1 MAVARL
7 GTSDTTGGYG
17 ALDNVDINE
26 ESILQSQT
34 DEEEEREDDKSSVD
48 EDEEEVEGWK
58 GWVVVLASFL
68 CIAILDGVG
77 YTTGLLLN
85 SLLQDLGGSR
95 AEVSVAGSLQVGV
108 YSLSGPIVGR
118 LVTEWGTRPVCVLGA
133 TVSSLGMLLAS
144 FGSSLGGVLVGYS
157 VVAGCGFGMMY
168 IPSVVGAAP
177 FFNKRR
183 SLAIGICLCGSG
195 IGTFTLAP
203 ITEFILNSYGWRV
216 VFRTFSVMCLGCV
229 VCGLCMFN
237 KKKGA
242 DEEDKPPEEAEKPD
256 DTQVEKLRA
265 PYRVMDPSL
274 YNNPNFPTFLIV
286 VLADFMAFM
295 GVYIPYTHL
304 PPLALA
310 RNISA
315 SDAAFL
321 ISAGGISNT
330 VGRFLG
336 GWLCDIPFVH
346 PFMILLASV
355 VVSLIP
361 SFTIPRM
368 TSYGEFF
375 SLFSVFGLA
384 TGCMVGASSPLL
396 IGLLGLN
403 ALSQTF
409 GLLTALRGVS
419 AMVGPPLAGLL
430 VDYLNDPGSA
440 LDLCGLLQLVS
451 VSAYLVA
458 ILHHRLVTRRRN
470 YIAL

>member
-1 MAVARL
+1 MAVARA
-7 GTSDTTGGYG
+7 SDTTGGYG
-17 ALDNVDINE
+17 SLENVDFNE
-26 ESILQSQT
+26 ESIHSQQ
-34 DEEEEREDDKSSVD
+34 EEGREDDKSSVD
-48 EDEEEVEGWK
+48 EDEEEEAESWK

-229 VCGLCMFN
+229 VCGLCMF
-237 KKKGA
+237 KKKGVT
-242 DEEDKPPEEAEKPD
+242 EEAKPTEEPETPD

-286 VLADFMAFM
+286 VLADFVAFM

-330 VGRFLG
+330 FGRFLG

-346 PFMILLASV
+346 PFMILLTSV

-368 TSYGEFF
+368 TTYGEFF

-430 VDYLNDPGSA
+430 VDYLNEPGAA

-451 VSAYLVA
+451 VTAYLFA
-458 ILHHRLVTRRRN
+458 ILKHRLVLRRRN